1 MVIAK
6 LKVMAMVTVT
16 VIGHRHA
23 VFTSIGCN
31 MIVQGPAGYG
41 LAHGNFHGHGHGHSH
56 CHGHAG
62 LTSSCCNMIVHGQS
76 IMQVIVRLTYR
87 WRER

>member
-1 MVIAK
+1 
-6 LKVMAMVTVT
+6 MVTVT

-41 LAHGNFHGHGHGHSH
+41 LAHGNFHGYGHSQ
-56 CHGHAG
+56 G
-62 LTSSCCNMIVHGQS
+62 
-76 IMQVIVRLTYR
+76 
-87 WRER
+87 